1 MLTWGGPKLGWL
13 EWSVLPMG
21 MKQSPAVLN
30 TALTYVLKEFEESA
44 KHSQI
49 VVARYICGRHF
60 LAGDSVAVKEK
71 WLKKLVDLLILWS
84 FTPSKEKVQRSS
96 EGGLV
101 ILGHHLESGF
111 LQVKPQ
117 QFPDFDSQQ
126 WFSAAE
132 LCRVSGLLG
141 DPMFT
146 AATLPLQ
153 QELARIA
160 QSCSVSTWFNRQF
173 QVPKWW
179 VARFHEAQVRLARG
193 VASHW
198 SPKAFHTDA
207 SGSGLYM

>member
-71 WLKKLVDLLILWS
+71 WLKKLIDLLILWS

-101 ILGHHLESGF
+101 ILGHHRESICSYVCMFCEALSNLPWHGMC
-111 LQVKPQ
+111 LLRGPSVAN
-117 QFPDFDSQQ
+117 DS
-126 WFSAAE
+126 SD
-132 LCRVSGLLG
+132 C
-141 DPMFT
+141 
-146 AATLPLQ
+146 
-153 QELARIA
+153 
-160 QSCSVSTWFNRQF
+160 
-173 QVPKWW
+173 
-179 VARFHEAQVRLARG
+179 
-193 VASHW
+193 
-198 SPKAFHTDA
+198 
-207 SGSGLYM
+207 LYIYSIF